1 MKLVHDVQIEKN
13 MVITTTLSVE
23 NGWLRMDHV
32 SVGAY
37 VGGSSLRL
45 SHIVRVEKQQQVWDG
60 KTYFWI
66 TLIDRDLTKTVLP
79 FALAG
84 EEVTQLDDALIAS

>member
-1 MKLVHDVQIEKN
+1 MKLVHDVQIDKGTT
-13 MVITTTLSVE
+13 ITTTLSVE

-32 SVGAY
+32 SAGAY
-37 VGGSSLRL
+37 VGGSCLRL
-45 SHIVRVEKQQQVWDG
+45 SHVVRVEKQQQSWDW

-66 TLIDRDLTKTVLP
+66 TLVDRDQTKTVLP

-84 EEVTQLDDALIAS
+84 EEVTQLNDALSAS